1 MPFLMTKTWGDHP
14 SREEL
19 AAVNQGTL
27 DPARE
32 RAVLAHVLLPPC
44 ECCLRALPPS
54 VRILLGLEPLGAELT
69 PEEDAAYDRAIERS
83 FRVALKHARHLQ
95 RQKAQTERGIKI
107 LEQKGAEGPAS
118 LPHGMDDYAR
128 FRALLARSWS
138 LRHENPKLMVQL
150 AIHAVQCTERIDARR
165 YSARRVLDFR
175 SEAQAELGNAFR
187 ITEQLVKA
195 EFALRRARE
204 LFELGTHNQLLEM
217 RILELEASLDADR
230 RCWEN
235 AINKLEKVYRYYRG
249 HGENHLAGRAL
260 LKQGIYLSNAGDPGK
275 ALELLQ
281 KSLSLL
287 DLAFDPVLTYAAL
300 HNQVWILLDS
310 SRYREAERQL
320 FSLRP
325 LLEHSGGSINELR
338 FRWAEGRIDAGLDRL
353 ERAEMTLREVRD
365 GFVAVERPY
374 DAALT
379 SLDLAGVLIAQ
390 GKSEAAVEVVSAAYV
405 TFSALRIP
413 REAAA
418 AVLALQIACEVGAA
432 TKAKVE
438 EIARFLRRLESDPNA
453 ELSG

>member
-1 MPFLMTKTWGDHP
+1 MSQTRGDHP

-32 RAVLAHVLLPPC
+32 KAVLAHVLLPPC
-44 ECCLRALPPS
+44 ECCLRALPPT
-54 VRILLGLEPLGAELT
+54 VRILLGLEPLGAQLT
-69 PEEDAAYDRAIERS
+69 PEEEGAYDRAIDRA
-83 FRVALKHARHLQ
+83 FRVALKHARHLD

-107 LEQKGAEGPAS
+107 LERKGADGPAS
-118 LPHGMDDYAR
+118 LPRKMDDYAR
-128 FRALLARSWS
+128 FRALLARSWA
-138 LRHENPKLMVQL
+138 LRYEDPKLMVQF
-150 AIHAVQCTERIDARR
+150 ARHAVQCAEHIDARR
-165 YSARRVLDFR
+165 YGVNRVLDFR
-175 SEAQAELGNAFR
+175 CEAQAELGNALR
-187 ITEQLVKA
+187 LMDQLDRA
-195 EFALRRARE
+195 EAALRRARE
-204 LFELGTHNQLLEM
+204 LFELGTRSELLEM
-217 RILELEASLDADR
+217 RLLELEATLDADR
-230 RCWEN
+230 RRFEDADN
-235 AINKLEKVYRYYRG
+235 RLKKVYRYYRQ
-249 HGENHLAGRAL
+249 HQENHLAGRIL
-260 LKQGIYLSNAGDPGK
+260 LKRGLYISLSDPSK
-275 ALELLQ
+275 ALEFLQ
-281 KSLSLL
+281 GSLSLI
-287 DLAFDPVLTYAAL
+287 DPQRDPSLVYAAA
-300 HNQVWILLDS
+300 HNRVTILLDDQ
-310 SRYREAERQL
+310 RYREAERQL

-353 ERAEMTLREVRD
+353 ERAARTLSEVRD

-390 GKSEAAVEVVSAAYV
+390 GKSEAAMEVVSAAYV